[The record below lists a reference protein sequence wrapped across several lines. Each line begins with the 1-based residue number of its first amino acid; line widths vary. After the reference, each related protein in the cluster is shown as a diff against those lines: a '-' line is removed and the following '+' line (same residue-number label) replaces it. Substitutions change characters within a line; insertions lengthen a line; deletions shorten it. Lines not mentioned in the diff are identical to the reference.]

1 MEHSGAKE
9 TTTKRPQVI
18 KMVSFQEVA
27 DFYLKYKGDPTKP
40 AWEKFGDTHKGFFT
54 AGLDGNVDDADDFN
68 DWVSENP
75 IFVDYL
81 EKWIDGKGV
90 IMKRSGEAYIILEG
104 TPLKLINFK
113 ELAEL
118 SQKAEWN
125 VGDLLQVGFTEIE
138 QLAGEKP
145 IETLPKD
152 FQVVGGSW
160 FDTDDDFSYTPWSRF
175 INEVLGGIDANRHNL
190 PIFLEFQLT
199 NFDSLLNW
207 KTTESLRNLFGL

>member
-1 MEHSGAKE
+1 
-9 TTTKRPQVI
+9 
-18 KMVSFQEVA
+18 MVSFQEVA

>member
-1 MEHSGAKE
+1 
-9 TTTKRPQVI
+9 
-18 KMVSFQEVA
+18 MVSFQEVA

-75 IFVDYL
+75 SFVDYL

>member
-1 MEHSGAKE
+1 
-9 TTTKRPQVI
+9 
-18 KMVSFQEVA
+18 MVSFQKVA
-27 DFYLKYKGDPTKP
+27 DFYLKYKGDPTKG

-54 AGLDGNVDDADDFN
+54 VGLDGNVGDADDFN

-75 IFVDYL
+75 NFVNYL
-81 EKWIDGKGV
+81 EKWVDGKGV

-113 ELAEL
+113 QLAEL
-118 SQKAEWN
+118 SQKDEWN

-145 IETLPKD
+145 IQQLPKD
-152 FQVVGGSW
+152 FKGVGGSW
-160 FDTDDDFSYTPWSRF
+160 FDTDDDWEYTPWSRF
-175 INEVLGGIDANRHNL
+175 ADGVIGGVNENKYNL

>member
-1 MEHSGAKE
+1 
-9 TTTKRPQVI
+9 
-18 KMVSFQEVA
+18 MVSFQEVA

-40 AWEKFGDTHKGFFT
+40 AWVKFGDTHKGFFT
-54 AGLDGNVDDADDFN
+54 LGLDGMVGDADDFN

-75 IFVDYL
+75 FFGDSL

-90 IMKRSGEAYIILEG
+90 IMRRSGEAYIVLEA

-113 ELAEL
+113 ELGEL

-145 IETLPKD
+145 IEALPKD
-152 FQVVGGSW
+152 FKVVGGSW

-175 INEVLGGIDANRHNL
+175 INEVIGGVNDNKHNL

-199 NFDSLLNW
+199 NFDALLNW

>member
-1 MEHSGAKE
+1 
-9 TTTKRPQVI
+9 
-18 KMVSFQEVA
+18 MVSFQEVA

-54 AGLDGNVDDADDFN
+54 AGLDGNVGDADDFN

-75 IFVDYL
+75 VFVDYL

-90 IMKRSGEAYIILEG
+90 IMKRSGEAYIILEA

-125 VGDLLQVGFTEIE
+125 VGDLLQVGFTEID

-145 IETLPKD
+145 IEGLPKD

-175 INEVLGGIDANRHNL
+175 INEVLGGVDANKYNL

-199 NFDSLLNW
+199 NFASLLNW

>member
-1 MEHSGAKE
+1 
-9 TTTKRPQVI
+9 
-18 KMVSFQEVA
+18 MVSFQEVA
-27 DFYLKYKGDPTKP
+27 DFYLKYKADPTKS

-54 AGLDGNVDDADDFN
+54 LGLDGNVGDADDFN

-75 IFVDYL
+75 SFVDYL
-81 EKWIDGKGV
+81 EKWVDGKGV
-90 IMKRSGEAYIILEG
+90 IMRRSGEAYIVLEG

-113 ELAEL
+113 ELGEL

-138 QLAGEKP
+138 QLTGEKP

-175 INEVLGGIDANRHNL
+175 INEVLGGVDANTYNL